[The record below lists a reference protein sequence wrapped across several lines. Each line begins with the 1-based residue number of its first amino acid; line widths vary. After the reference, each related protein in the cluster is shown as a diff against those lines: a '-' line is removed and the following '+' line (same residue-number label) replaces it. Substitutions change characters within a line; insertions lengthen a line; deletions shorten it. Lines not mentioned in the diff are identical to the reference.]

1 MGDGRPGPFAS
12 ITGPRAYARADGAR
26 RPCGNG
32 RRASRFAKAPRRSR
46 ATKRHHAAAR
56 RRPSRGPRAGP
67 VRRDDPTQLPDE
79 RRTANAETG
88 STARRASREAG
99 RATRDARRARHY

>member
-1 MGDGRPGPFAS
+1 MGDGWPGPFAS
-12 ITGPRAYARADGAR
+12 ITGPRAYARADGGR

-56 RRPSRGPRAGP
+56 RRPSRGPHAGP

-79 RRTANAETG
+79 RRTTNDERRTANAETG
-88 STARRASREAG
+88 STARRAK
-99 RATRDARRARHY
+99 RAARRARHY

>member
-1 MGDGRPGPFAS
+1 MGDGRLGPFAS
-12 ITGPRAYARADGAR
+12 ITGPRAYARADGGR

-56 RRPSRGPRAGP
+56 RRPSRGPCAGP

-79 RRTANAETG
+79 RRTTNDERRTANAETG
-88 STARRASREAG
+88 STARRAK
-99 RATRDARRARHY
+99 RAARRARHY